1 MAMRFKEFWF
11 DGASRASSG
20 NSLPA
25 PLPTLPIEGRALAG
39 AVAALLM
46 VSAGA
51 AQAQEGGLAIPNLRT
66 LDAASAG
73 DRAPEVL
80 NFVLRKDFSGMCGG
94 PDRLS
99 WPTPEPLTGPTTLRQ
114 AAAYRA
120 TFGVEAMIG
129 QYLDRIATM
138 DGGDGPRSVLR
149 VDEQVGVLNAEIECF
164 HAGHWGPLWSI
175 PILLKDNIE
184 TADMPTTAGSLALA
198 DNAPGRDAPLV
209 TRLQGAGMLVLGK
222 TNLSEWA
229 NIRSTNSISGWSAVG
244 GQTLNPY
251 DPARTPC
258 GSSSGSAVAVAIGLA
273 PAAIGT
279 ETDGS
284 ITCPASVNGV
294 VGFKPTVGLVSR
306 THIVPISHS
315 QDTAGP
321 ITTTVEDAATVLSV
335 IAGSDP
341 LDPATA
347 EADARKVDYAAA
359 LDAGSLNGARIGVM
373 RFLLPSYSEETRA
386 EFERSLQVMRDAG
399 AVIVDITEAP
409 AEFRQIGGWELQ
421 VLMTELKVDLNA
433 YLASTNPEQ
442 VRTRTL
448 ADVIAFNAA
457 EPRETELFG
466 QELFLRAEA
475 TTGLED
481 PVYIEARARSLR
493 AAGPEGIDRM
503 MADNAVVA
511 LIAPTTSR
519 AWTNDREDDDDA
531 MGSASRLAAVAG
543 YPHLT
548 VPMGFDR
555 GMPVGLSLMAGKWED
570 AKVLSL
576 GYAFEQLTRARRA
589 PGAPRAAADPS

>member
-1 MAMRFKEFWF
+1 M
-11 DGASRASSG
+11 
-20 NSLPA
+20 
-25 PLPTLPIEGRALAG
+25 LA
-39 AVAALLM
+39 
-46 VSAGA
+46 AGA
-51 AQAQEGGLAIPNLRT
+51 ARAQTAQQ
-66 LDAASAG
+66 SVYG
-73 DRAPEVL
+73 DVARE
-80 NFVLRKDFSGMCGG
+80 NFVLGEDFGELC
-94 PDRLS
+94 PETERPS
-99 WPTPEPLTGPTTLRQ
+99 WPTPPPLNGSTTLAQ
-114 AAAYRA
+114 AAEYRA

-129 QYLDRIATM
+129 QYLGRIAAL
-138 DGGDGPRSVLR
+138 DGGDGPRSVIRADER
-149 VDEQVGVLNAEIECF
+149 VGIRRGEIECV
-164 HAGHWGPLWSI
+164 HAGHWGMLWSI

-198 DNAPGRDAPLV
+198 DNAPGRDAPIV
-209 TRLQGAGMLVLGK
+209 DRLRRQGMVILGK

-229 NIRSTNSISGWSAVG
+229 NIRSSNSISGWSAVG
-244 GQTLNPY
+244 GQTRNPY
-251 DPARTPC
+251 DPERTPC
-258 GSSSGSAVAVAIGLA
+258 GSSSGSAAAVAIGLA

-284 ITCPASVNGV
+284 ITCPASVNGI

-321 ITTTVEDAATVLSV
+321 MTTTVEDAAIVLSV

-347 EADARKVDYAAA
+347 EADARKVDYRAA
-359 LDAGSLNGARIGVM
+359 LDAGSLRGARIGVM
-373 RFLLPSYSEETRA
+373 RYLLPSYSEETRA
-386 EFERSLQVMRDAG
+386 VFERSLQVMRDAG
-399 AVIVDITEAP
+399 AEIVDITEPP
-409 AEFRQIGGWELQ
+409 ADWRNLGTWELQ

-433 YLASTNPEQ
+433 YLASTDPEQ
-442 VRTRTL
+442 VKTRTL
-448 ADVIAFNAA
+448 ADLIAFNDA
-457 EPRETELFG
+457 EPRETPLFG

-481 PVYIEARARSLR
+481 PVYLNARASSLR

-503 MADNAVVA
+503 MAEHNVVA

-519 AWTNDREDDDDA
+519 AWTNDREDDDD
-531 MGSASRLAAVAG
+531 MQGSASRLAAIAG

-555 GMPVGLSLMAGKWED
+555 GMPVGLSVMAGKWED

-576 GYAFEQLTRARRA
+576 GYAFEQLTQARRA
-589 PGAPRAAADPS
+589 PALP